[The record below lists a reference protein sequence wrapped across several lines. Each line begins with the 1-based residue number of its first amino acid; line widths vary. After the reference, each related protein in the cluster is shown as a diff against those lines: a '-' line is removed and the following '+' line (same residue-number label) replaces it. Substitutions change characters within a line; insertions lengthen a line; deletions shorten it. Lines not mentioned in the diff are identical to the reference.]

1 MVSVLTFYSDKPTSN
16 TPEVY
21 NFSEQIFIEMTENKQ
36 KRQGFAHFLNVLMFV
51 KLLKN
56 LRRRGGGT
64 YSGNTFTRC
73 MMKLNVGLQV

>member
-1 MVSVLTFYSDKPTSN
+1 
-16 TPEVY
+16 
-21 NFSEQIFIEMTENKQ
+21 MTENKQ